1 MTLLGNVI
9 STFKNACLKEV
20 EDFEDHG
27 KKEQRKEVREGE
39 EGEEVNRNEKNKC
52 WTNFVASFLNWL
64 VVTFIT
70 LFIGKFLWNNYLVP
84 AVATFN
90 PVKGIVQ
97 MFAIVILFQLF
108 TA

>member
-20 EDFEDHG
+20 EEDFEGHG
-27 KKEQRKEVREGE
+27 KKDQRKEE
-39 EGEEVNRNEKNKC
+39 EREEVNRNEKNKC